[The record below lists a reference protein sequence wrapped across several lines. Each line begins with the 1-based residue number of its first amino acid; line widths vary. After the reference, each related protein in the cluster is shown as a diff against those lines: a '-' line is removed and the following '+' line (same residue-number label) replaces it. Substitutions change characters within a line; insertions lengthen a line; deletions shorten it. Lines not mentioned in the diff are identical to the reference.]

1 MINTPDLSPA
11 FVMQIVYPAPLLEL
25 IKYSHLLEEIMLLI
39 SPAPLFEYFPS
50 LFTLLSALSIQDS
63 TVLSL

>member
-11 FVMQIVYPAPLLEL
+11 FVMQFVYPAPLLEL

-39 SPAPLFEYFPS
+39 SPTPLFGYFPS